1 MLEKIRDEINQ
12 IDQEIVK
19 LLEKRYI
26 CVDEVVRIKKENNIP
41 VLDNNREKE
50 VREKIANSI
59 EKTEYKEAIVETFQQ
74 IMDVSKEYQKNKK

>member
-26 CVDEVVRIKKENNIP
+26 CVDEVVRIKKENDIP
-41 VLDNNREKE
+41 VLDNNRELE
-50 VREKIANSI
+50 VRKKIANSI
-59 EKTEYKEAIVETFQQ
+59 EKIEYQEAIVETFQQ
-74 IMDVSKEYQKNKK
+74 IMDVSKEYQRNKK

>member
-26 CVDEVVRIKKENNIP
+26 CVDEVVRIKKENDIP
-41 VLDNNREKE
+41 VLDNNREIE
-50 VREKIANSI
+50 VRKKIANSI
-59 EKTEYKEAIVETFQQ
+59 EKIEYQEAIIETFQQ
-74 IMDVSKEYQKNKK
+74 IMDVSKEYQRNKK